1 MKHQPEF
8 ILQCQVCEYLRTA
21 WPKVLFL
28 TDSIAA
34 VKLTMPQQQRNKKVQ
49 KPEFK
54 CPDLI
59 ILEPRGKYH
68 GLFIELKTESP
79 YKLNGEI
86 KASKDAHLLKQAETL
101 EQLRKLG
108 YHAAFAWDF
117 IMAKSI
123 IETYMNEIY

>member
-28 TDSIAA
+28 SDSIAA
-34 VKLTMPQQQRNKKVQ
+34 VKLTMPQAARNKKVQ
-49 KPEFK
+49 KQGFK

-59 ILEPRGKYH
+59 ILEPRGGYF
-68 GLFIELKTESP
+68 GLFIELKVESP

-86 KASKDAHLLKQAETL
+86 KASKDDHLKLQQETL
-101 EQLRKLG
+101 ARLNDLG
-108 YHAAFAWDF
+108 YKAFFAWSFDH
-117 IMAKSI
+117 AKQI
-123 IETYMNEIY
+123 IDNYMKNY